1 MLWLWCR
8 PAAVALTGPL
18 AWEPPYAVSAAL
30 KSKKKKEEEE
40 EEEEAVGGVPAV
52 AQLVKN
58 SIAAAQVAAEA
69 RVQSWTSTVG

>member
-1 MLWLWCR
+1 M
-8 PAAVALTGPL
+8 
-18 AWEPPYAVSAAL
+18 SAAL